1 MRRFQKTV
9 GLKVGAKKEDQMKYQ
24 KYVIVRLPEPET
36 GMPEYRR
43 FSVPVRKET
52 DRWIPAGVPYEETH
66 LYDADDIALDV
77 FFAREQG
84 TATEGGSL
92 GDVPAPN
99 GWGVVTR
106 EWLPDD
112 YTPPSKQEMRQREI
126 EMLRDLKTLGAVDQA
141 FDALGEHG

>member
-1 MRRFQKTV
+1 MRRFRKTV
-9 GLKVGAKKEDQMKYQ
+9 GLKVGTKKEDQRKYQ
-24 KYVIVRLPEPET
+24 KYVMVRLPEPET
-36 GMPEYRR
+36 GLPEYRR
-43 FSVPVRKET
+43 FSVPVRKEAG
-52 DRWIPAGVPYEETH
+52 RCIPAGVPYEETH

-92 GDVPAPN
+92 GDVSAPD

-112 YTPPSKQEMRQREI
+112 YTPPSKQELRQRDI
-126 EMLRDLKTLGAVDQA
+126 DMLRDLKGIGAVDQD
-141 FDALGEHG
+141 FDPLGEHG